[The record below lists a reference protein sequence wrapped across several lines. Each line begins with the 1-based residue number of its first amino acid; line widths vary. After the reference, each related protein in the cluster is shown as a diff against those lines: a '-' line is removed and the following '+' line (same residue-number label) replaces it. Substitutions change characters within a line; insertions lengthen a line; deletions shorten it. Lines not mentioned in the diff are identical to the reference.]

1 MIEVRLK
8 KKFGAFDLDVEFS
21 SETTGI
27 TVLAGPSGSGKSSII
42 NMIAG
47 LVKPDAGRIFI
58 NDRLLFDSS
67 TGVDCPIQQ
76 RRCGYVFQDGRLF
89 PHMTVQK
96 NLLYGR
102 HSDAAMLQE
111 TAELLGIEHLLQRMP
126 GRLSGGEKQRVAIGR
141 ALLMQPQILLMD
153 EPLASLD
160 PERKD
165 ELLPY
170 ISKLP
175 ERVNIPIFYV
185 THSRREILRLSDEL
199 IRVSHG
205 RVQSSGKP
213 AGEYAGLGDAD
224 TEGEYVSVFECQIS
238 DYNEPYGVIRAEIA
252 GITLFILAQECPT
265 GSKIRAAIKA
275 ADVSVS
281 LGEPQGI
288 STRNI
293 FRARVVDMEELSNK
307 TVLIHT
313 DAGVPMTA
321 RISKASAHR
330 LELKIGS
337 EVYLLVKAV
346 SMTY

>member
-1 MIEVRLK
+1 MIEVILK
-8 KKFGAFDLDVEFS
+8 KNFGAFDLDVEFT
-21 SETTGI
+21 SETNGI

-47 LVKPDAGRIFI
+47 LVEPDAGRIYI
-58 NDRLLFDSS
+58 NGRLLFDSKA
-67 TGVDCPIQQ
+67 GINCAIQQ

-102 HSDAAMLQE
+102 YSDVSKLQE
-111 TAELLGIEHLLQRMP
+111 TADLLGIDHLLQRMP
-126 GRLSGGEKQRVAIGR
+126 GKLSGGEKQRVAIGR
-141 ALLMQPQILLMD
+141 ALLMQPEILLMD

-160 PERKD
+160 SERKN

-170 ISKLP
+170 IAKLP
-175 ERVNIPIFYV
+175 EKVNIPIFYV

-199 IRVSHG
+199 IRISHG

-213 AGEYAGLGDAD
+213 EGEYAGLGSAD
-224 TEGEYVSVFECQIS
+224 SEGEYVSVFESQITE
-238 DYNEPYGVIRAEIA
+238 YNESYGVLRAEVS
-252 GITLFILAQECPT
+252 GISLFILAQECPT

-275 ADVSVS
+275 TDVSVS
-281 LGEPQGI
+281 LEKPQGI

-293 FRARVVDMEELSNK
+293 FRACIVEMEELSNK

-313 DAGVPMTA
+313 DAGVPITA

-330 LELKIGS
+330 LNLNIGT